1 VISSIRP
8 KTPKVFEFFIETT
21 KNPTPG
27 SLGYGLVC
35 IDTACGYGGML
46 TALEVATG
54 QVWQVNEQDGNVC
67 RLRHRLIGCRQEG
80 R

>member
-27 SLGYGLVC
+27 SLGYGLEAWV
-35 IDTACGYGGML
+35 L
-46 TALEVATG
+46 STG
-54 QVWQVNEQDGNVC
+54 KLASIRPHLLC
-67 RLRHRLIGCRQEG
+67 LRHPDSNSYRGHPAMCKIRPGNTKNR
-80 R
+80 